1 MANAIINNASFLN
14 SSGSPNKSNPFTV
27 YSDESLNVGDIVS
40 YNPNIKASSSD
51 LVDSSSGWNYEGYVG
66 NIIFCLVGGNL
77 VTLRLSTSS
86 SLPSHTFSIYNIYAG
101 TGVASSVKE
110 HSGFEIVIAIDDT
123 HLAAFSRAMYAGSEV
138 TYTQPRISILSL
150 NQSTGE
156 VSLIESYLLSSDQN
170 SIYSY
175 YTKMVVVDGDI
186 VMMGG
191 PYGTTVF
198 STVYLSSNYT
208 ISGVYH
214 STFTDDEI
222 ISAQFMVPD
231 SAHRYLFLF
240 HSANTNSYQRLLI
253 PTSNSKITVQSKTFT
268 QNYEIDDA
276 YMMDGK
282 IILQSHPATSYT
294 HKIYSLDP
302 SSLSITM
309 IHDMANR
316 RILMDT
322 HSRFSRL
329 IDGCFYFVT
338 TSNGG
343 DQTWVTLIDIETNQM
358 IFTMTAHNYIPS
370 PIEPSM
376 LQNRYYIRGYSSD
389 KRIYV
394 YDARRVIKYTINTGI
409 PGAVVT
415 SVIGNGA
422 YEVQSLS

>member
-1 MANAIINNASFLN
+1 MANAIINNGSFLN

-27 YSDESLNVGDIVS
+27 YSSESLNVGDIVS
-40 YNPNIKASSSD
+40 YNPYIRASSSN
-51 LVDSSSGWNYEGYVG
+51 LSDSSNGWNYEGYVG
-66 NIIFCLVGGNL
+66 NIIFCIGIGNL
-77 VTLRLSTSS
+77 ITLRLSTSS
-86 SLPSHTFSIYNIYAG
+86 SLSSHTFSIYNIYAG
-101 TGVASSVKE
+101 TGVSSSVKE
-110 HSGFEIVIAIDDT
+110 HSSFDIVIAIDDT

-156 VSLIESYLLSSDQN
+156 VSLIESYLLSSESN

-175 YTKMVVVDGDI
+175 YTKMVIVDGDI
-186 VMMGG
+186 VMIGG
-191 PYGTTVF
+191 PYGTTVL

-214 STFTDDEI
+214 STFTSGI
-222 ISAQFMVPD
+222 ITAHHMVPD

-240 HSANTNSYQRLLI
+240 SSANTNSYQRLLI
-253 PTSNSKITVQSKTFT
+253 PTSNSKITVESKTFT

-276 YMMDGK
+276 YMLDGK
-282 IILQSHPATSYT
+282 IILQSYPSYT

-302 SSLSITM
+302 SSLSIVM
-309 IHDMANR
+309 IHNMANND
-316 RILMDT
+316 LMNT
-322 HSRFSRL
+322 RSKFSRL
-329 IDGCFYFVT
+329 IDEHFYFVT
-338 TSNGG
+338 TSDSG
-343 DQTWVTLIDIETNQM
+343 DNTWVTLIDIETNQM
-358 IFTMTAHNYIPS
+358 IFPMTEQDYIPS

-376 LQNRYYIRGYSSD
+376 MQNRYYIRGYSSD

>member
-1 MANAIINNASFLN
+1 MANAIINNGSFLN
-14 SSGSPNKSNPFTV
+14 SGSSATKSNPFV
-27 YSDESLNVGDIVS
+27 SYSDESLNIGDIVS
-40 YNPNIKASSSD
+40 YSPNVKASSSD
-51 LVDSSSGWNYEGYVG
+51 LSNASNGWNYEGCVG

-86 SLPSHTFSIYNIYAG
+86 SLSSHTFSIYNIYAG
-101 TGVASSVKE
+101 TGVSSSVKE
-110 HSGFEIVIAIDDT
+110 HSSFDIVIAIDDT

-138 TYTQPRISILSL
+138 TYAQPRISILSL

-175 YTKMVVVDGDI
+175 YTKMVIVDGDI
-186 VMMGG
+186 VMIGG
-191 PYGTTVF
+191 PYGTNVF

-214 STFTDDEI
+214 STFTSGI
-222 ISAQFMVPD
+222 ISAQHIVPD

-240 HSANTNSYQRLLI
+240 SSANTNSYQRLLI
-253 PTSNSKITVQSKTFT
+253 PTSNSKITVESKTFT

-276 YMMDGK
+276 YMLDGK

-309 IHDMANR
+309 IHNMTNN
-316 RILMDT
+316 ILMNT
-322 HSRFSRL
+322 RSRFSRL

-338 TSNGG
+338 TSDSG
-343 DQTWVTLIDIETNQM
+343 DNTWVTLIDIETNQM
-358 IFTMTAHNYIPS
+358 IFTMTEHDYIPS
-370 PIEPSM
+370 PIEPLM

>member
-1 MANAIINNASFLN
+1 MANAIINNGSFLN

-40 YNPNIKASSSD
+40 YNPYIRASSTNLD
-51 LVDSSSGWNYEGYVG
+51 DYANNWKYAGYAG
-66 NIIFCLVGGNL
+66 NIIFCIVGGNL
-77 VTLRLSTSS
+77 FTLRMSTSS
-86 SLPSHTFSIYNIYAG
+86 SLSTSIFNVSSIYES
-101 TGVASSVKE
+101 GVASSVKE

-123 HLAAFSRAMYAGSEV
+123 HLAAFSTAYYAGSEIRI
-138 TYTQPRISILSL
+138 TQPRISILSL

-156 VSLIESYLLSSDQN
+156 VSLIESHLLSSESN

-175 YTKMVVVDGDI
+175 YAKMVIVDGDI
-186 VMMGG
+186 VMIGG
-191 PYGTTVF
+191 PYGTDVF

-214 STFTDDEI
+214 STFTSGI
-222 ISAQFMVPD
+222 ISAHHMVPD

-240 HSANTNSYQRLLI
+240 SSANTNNYQRLLI
-253 PTSNSKITVQSKTFT
+253 PTSNSKITVESKTFT

-276 YMMDGK
+276 YMLDGK
-282 IILQSHPATSYT
+282 IILQSYPSYT

-302 SSLSITM
+302 SSLSIAM
-309 IHDMANR
+309 IHDMANNN
-316 RILMDT
+316 LMNT
-322 HSRFSRL
+322 RSIFSRL

-338 TSNGG
+338 TSDSG
-343 DQTWVTLIDIETNQM
+343 DNTWVTLIDIETNQM
-358 IFTMTAHNYIPS
+358 IFPMTDQNYIPS